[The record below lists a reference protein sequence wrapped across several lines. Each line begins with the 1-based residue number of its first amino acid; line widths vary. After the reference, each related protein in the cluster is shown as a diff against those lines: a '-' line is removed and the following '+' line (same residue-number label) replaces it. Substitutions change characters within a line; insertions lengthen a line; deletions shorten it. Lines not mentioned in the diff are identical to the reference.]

1 MRLIDSDE
9 DRLMLRRIG
18 PAAPIGIALLLTGCA
33 NKDTSTAAAS
43 APAAFSATSSSSAA
57 PATPT
62 AAADTIPDHYNR
74 ARDPAA
80 DLKRAL
86 TLAASDGKKVLIDF
100 GADWCPDCK
109 VLDKL
114 FQSKQTK
121 PLLQRNYHVVAVDVG
136 EFNHNLDFAAKYV
149 KLETSGIPALV
160 VLASDGKVLVHT
172 NDGSFANARTMN
184 SHQINAFLT
193 RWAPKS

>member
-1 MRLIDSDE
+1 
-9 DRLMLRRIG
+9 MLRRIG
-18 PAAPIGIALLLTGCA
+18 PAAAAIGIALLLVGCA
-33 NKDTSTAAAS
+33 NKDA
-43 APAAFSATSSSSAA
+43 SSAA
-57 PATPT
+57 PTPPT
-62 AAADTIPDHYNR
+62 AVADTIPDHYDP

-80 DLKRAL
+80 DLKTAL
-86 TLAASDGKKVLIDF
+86 ALAASDGKEVLIDF

-114 FQSKQTK
+114 FQSKETK

-136 EFNHNLDFAAKYV
+136 EFDHNLDFAAKYV
-149 KLETSGIPALV
+149 KLNTSGIPALV
-160 VLASDGKVLVHT
+160 VLAPDGNVLEHT

-184 SHQINAFLT
+184 SDQVNAFLT

>member
-1 MRLIDSDE
+1 
-9 DRLMLRRIG
+9 MLRRIG
-18 PAAPIGIALLLTGCA
+18 PATAIGVALLLAGCA
-33 NKDTSTAAAS
+33 NKDAPTAAAS
-43 APAAFSATSSSSAA
+43 APAASSSSSSSSAVPA
-57 PATPT
+57 PSTV
-62 AAADTIPDHYNR
+62 AADTIPDHYDP

-80 DLKRAL
+80 DLKTAL
-86 TLAASDGKKVLIDF
+86 ALAASDGKEVLIDF

-114 FQSKQTK
+114 FQSKETK

-136 EFNHNLDFAAKYV
+136 EFDHNLDFAAKYV
-149 KLETSGIPALV
+149 KLKTSGIPALV
-160 VLASDGKVLVHT
+160 VLAPDGKVLVAT

-184 SHQINAFLT
+184 SGQVNAFLA

>member
-1 MRLIDSDE
+1 
-9 DRLMLRRIG
+9 MLRRIG
-18 PAAPIGIALLLTGCA
+18 PAAAIGIALLLTGCA
-33 NKDTSTAAAS
+33 NKDRSTAAAS
-43 APAAFSATSSSSAA
+43 APATSSSASSSSAA
-57 PATPT
+57 
-62 AAADTIPDHYNR
+62 AADTVPDDYDP

-80 DLKRAL
+80 DLKKAL

-121 PLLQRNYHVVAVDVG
+121 PLLQRNYHVVVVDVG
-136 EFNHNLDFAAKYV
+136 EFDHNLEFAAKYV
-149 KLETSGIPALV
+149 KLRTSGIPALV
-160 VLASDGKVLVHT
+160 VLAPDGRVLVHT

-184 SHQINAFLT
+184 SHQVNAFLT
-193 RWAPKS
+193 RWASKS